1 METTDVM
8 TGADRVQGTVTVVA
22 VGRRQGR
29 IDRDPVFEVDL
40 LVARPGM
47 APQAL
52 ATSLRVPFGAADRFV
67 AGTEVPAHLSR
78 SDSSVF
84 DIDWTVLS

>member
-1 METTDVM
+1 MK
-8 TGADRVQGTVTVVA
+8 GTVTVVA

-40 LVARPGM
+40 LVARPGLP
-47 APQAL
+47 PQPL
-52 ATSLRVPFGAADRFV
+52 ATSLRVPLGASDRFV
-67 AGTEVPAHLSR
+67 AGAEVPAELSC

-84 DIDWTVLS
+84 DIDWTLLS